1 MSHDSQVPSS
11 GLKWYHVVL
20 FLLFGPLFF
29 IALPLDKLGVD
40 FFPLHW
46 AGRRLLGGE
55 LPYGPDAT
63 NALAQVWEAP
73 FEAAGI
79 AYPLPLLTVVL
90 PLAPLPFPVANLIWT
105 AAGFF
110 LLALVIYR
118 AASPVEGVL
127 LLLMF
132 LPVSRAVGYGQAT
145 LIWCGLIALL
155 LLAMQ
160 RRWWVIAGLCIVLL
174 PLKPQ
179 TGLLFAVAGAVW
191 AWNTE
196 RRALLLAGGVG
207 AVLGA
212 VYWAVW
218 PTWLIQWVEHLA
230 RYSTVVSPQLVLPW
244 GLVLVAAT
252 WRLPWWARLA
262 ALQFVLFPV
271 SDLYSALMVLFCWV
285 AVGGLPALLGA
296 GVSVLWLILGLPNTT
311 AVLWLLIIGPLA
323 LIAGWRSWQPEVKHL
338 YQRHIRHTPV

>member
-1 MSHDSQVPSS
+1 MSHNTQVPSS
-11 GLKWYHVVL
+11 GLKWYHTIL
-20 FLLFGPLFF
+20 FALFGPLFF
-29 IALPLDKLGVD
+29 LAIPLHNLGVD

-46 AGRRLLGGE
+46 AAQRLLGGE

-63 NALAQVWEAP
+63 SALAHVWDAP

-90 PLAPLPFPVANLIWT
+90 PLAPLPFPIANLIWT
-105 AAGFF
+105 AAGLL
-110 LLALVIYR
+110 LLALVVYR
-118 AASPVEGVL
+118 AASPVEGIL

-160 RRWWVIAGLCIVLL
+160 RRWWIIAGVCMVLL

-196 RRALLLAGGVG
+196 RRALLVAGGLG
-207 AVLGA
+207 ALLGA

-218 PTWLIQWVEHLA
+218 PTWGGQWLEHLTHYRA
-230 RYSTVVSPQLVLPW
+230 VVDPKWVLPW

-262 ALQFVLFPV
+262 ALQFLLFPA
-271 SDLYSALMVLFCWV
+271 SDLYSALVLLFCWA
-285 AVGGLPALLGA
+285 AVGGPLALLGA
-296 GVSVLWLILGLPNTT
+296 GISVLWLILGLPNTVG
-311 AVLWLLIIGPLA
+311 VLWLLILGPLV
-323 LIAGWRSWQPEVKHL
+323 LIAGWRSWQPQVMRLWPH
-338 YQRHIRHTPV
+338 YC